1 MVKSILASTALA
13 LSASVTFQSS
23 IAPVSAA
30 VVSAVADQTRNLDKA
45 ERKKISFEV
54 WVKSPTAKYLKRVE
68 SSNNCKAI
76 GGKGKY
82 QGTWQVNAGFWKTY
96 GGLRYATEASK
107 ATCKEQDL
115 VAYKGWLARGWSPWP
130 PAKRFKP

>member
-1 MVKSILASTALA
+1 MVKMILASTALV
-13 LSASVTFQSS
+13 LSASVTFESS
-23 IAPVSAA
+23 ISPASAA
-30 VVSAVADQTRNLDKA
+30 IVRTFSDQTRDLSKA

-54 WVKSPTAKYLKRVE
+54 WVNSPTAKYLKKVE
-68 SSNNCKAI
+68 SNNNCKAI
-76 GGKGKY
+76 GAKGKY

-96 GGLRYATEASK
+96 GGLKYAPKASK
-107 ATCKEQDL
+107 ATCREQDL